1 MVTNTDSC
9 FEQRLSKKFETNNE
23 NPKHKILKV
32 RFLGAPF
39 LLIVMPIIQTVGLTK
54 KFGKITAVD
63 NLNISIEE
71 GEVFGLLGPNGAG
84 KTTIIKMLA
93 TLLEPT
99 SGTAI
104 LNNFD
109 INKRPDKVRESIGI
123 IFQEPSSDELLTGYE
138 NIKLYAMMYGLPKDK
153 IESRAKE
160 ALKLVEL
167 TERKDD
173 LVKHYSG
180 GMRRRL
186 EIARSLIHRPKV
198 LFLDEPTL
206 GLDPRGREN
215 MWNYIGNLVKELKMT
230 VFLTTHYMEE
240 ADALASRIGI
250 IDRGKIAVLDSP
262 KALKRILGGDLVTIK
277 AKSLKVDELKKL
289 SYVTDIT
296 QEEDETKIII
306 ENVSQNLQHLLSVM
320 GKIESVEVRNTTL
333 NDVFLRFTGREIQE
347 EGESGWFDKIAQES
361 TEKA

>member
-1 MVTNTDSC
+1 MAV
-9 FEQRLSKKFETNNE
+9 
-23 NPKHKILKV
+23 
-32 RFLGAPF
+32 
-39 LLIVMPIIQTVGLTK
+39 IQTSGLTK
-54 KFGKITAVD
+54 KYGKITAVD

-71 GEVFGLLGPNGAG
+71 GEIFGLLGPNGAG

-99 SGTAI
+99 SGTATV
-104 LNNFD
+104 NGFD
-109 INKRPDKVRESIGI
+109 IGKQPEKVRESLGI

-138 NIKLYAMMYGLPKDK
+138 NIKLYAMMYGLPKTEIQK
-153 IESRAKE
+153 RITE
-160 ALKLVEL
+160 ALNLVEL
-167 TERKDD
+167 TDRKDD

-215 MWNYIGNLVKELKMT
+215 MWNYIVRLVKELKMT

-240 ADALASRIGI
+240 ADTLADRIGI

-262 KALKRILGGDLVTIK
+262 KALKKILGGDLVTIK
-277 AKSLKVDELKKL
+277 TKSPKIEEIKKL
-289 SYVTDIT
+289 SYVKKVVEENDEVKIT
-296 QEEDETKIII
+296 IED
-306 ENVSQNLQHLLSVM
+306 VSENLQHLLGVM

-333 NDVFLRFTGREIQE
+333 NDVFLNFTGREIQE
-347 EGESGWFDKIAQES
+347 EGESAWFDKIVQES
-361 TEKA
+361 ADKA

>member
-1 MVTNTDSC
+1 MSII
-9 FEQRLSKKFETNNE
+9 ETN
-23 NPKHKILKV
+23 
-32 RFLGAPF
+32 
-39 LLIVMPIIQTVGLTK
+39 GLTK
-54 KFGKITAVD
+54 KYGKITAVD
-63 NLNISIEE
+63 DLGISIEE
-71 GEVFGLLGPNGAG
+71 GEIFGLLGPNGAG

-99 SGTAI
+99 SGSASV
-104 LNNFD
+104 NGFD
-109 INKRPDKVRESIGI
+109 IKKQPDKVRQSIGI

-138 NIKLYAMMYGLPKDK
+138 NIKLYAMMYGLSKDQIQK
-153 IESRAKE
+153 RSAE

-167 TERKDD
+167 TDRKDD

-215 MWNYIGNLVKELKMT
+215 MWNYVLKLVKELNMT

-240 ADALASRIGI
+240 ADALANRIGI

-262 KALKRILGGDLVTIK
+262 HALKKIVGGDLVAVK
-277 AKSLKVDELKKL
+277 AKALNIDELRKL
-289 SYVTDIT
+289 SYVHSVT
-296 QEEDETKIII
+296 QENDEVEIII
-306 ENVSQNLQHLLSVM
+306 EDVSENLQHLLSVM
-320 GKIESVEVRNTTL
+320 GKIDSVQVRNATL
-333 NDVFLRFTGREIQE
+333 NDVFLRFTGKEIQE
-347 EGESGWFDKIAQES
+347 SGESNWFDKIVQEG

>member
-1 MVTNTDSC
+1 MPVI
-9 FEQRLSKKFETNNE
+9 ETY
-23 NPKHKILKV
+23 
-32 RFLGAPF
+32 
-39 LLIVMPIIQTVGLTK
+39 GLTK
-54 KFGKITAVD
+54 NYGKITAVD
-63 NLNISIEE
+63 DLGISIEE
-71 GEVFGLLGPNGAG
+71 GEIFGLLGPNGAG

-99 SGTAI
+99 SGTATV
-104 LNNFD
+104 NGFD
-109 INKRPDKVRESIGI
+109 IKKQPARVRESIGI

-138 NIKLYAMMYGLPKDK
+138 NIKLYAMMYGLPKDQ
-153 IESRAKE
+153 IQTRSAE

-167 TERKDD
+167 TDRKDD

-215 MWNYIGNLVKELKMT
+215 MWNYILKLVKELKMT

-240 ADALASRIGI
+240 ADTLANRIGI
-250 IDRGKIAVLDSP
+250 IDRGKIAILDSP

-277 AKSLKVDELKKL
+277 AKALNIEEIRIL
-289 SYVTDIT
+289 SYVTDVT
-296 QEEDETKIII
+296 QENDETKIII
-306 ENVSQNLQHLLSVM
+306 ENVSENLQHLLTAL
-320 GKIESVEVRNTTL
+320 GKIDSVQVRNTTL
-333 NDVFLRFTGREIQE
+333 NDVFLRFTGRQIQE
-347 EGESGWFDKIAQES
+347 EGESNWFDKIVQES

>member
-1 MVTNTDSC
+1 MHVI
-9 FEQRLSKKFETNNE
+9 ETY
-23 NPKHKILKV
+23 
-32 RFLGAPF
+32 
-39 LLIVMPIIQTVGLTK
+39 GLTK
-54 KFGKITAVD
+54 KYEKLTAVD
-63 NLNISIEE
+63 NLEISIEE
-71 GEVFGLLGPNGAG
+71 GEIFGLLGPNGAG

-99 SGTAI
+99 SGTATV
-104 LNNFD
+104 NGFD
-109 INKRPDKVRESIGI
+109 IKKQPGRVRESIGI

-138 NIKLYAMMYGLPKDK
+138 NIKLYAMMYGLSKDQIK
-153 IESRAKE
+153 TRSTE
-160 ALKLVEL
+160 ALELVEL

-215 MWNYIGNLVKELKMT
+215 MWNYILKLVRELKMT
-230 VFLTTHYMEE
+230 VLLTTHYMEE
-240 ADALASRIGI
+240 ADTLADRIGI

-262 KALKRILGGDLVTIK
+262 HALKRILGGDVVTIK
-277 AKSLKVDELKKL
+277 AKALNMEKIRKL
-289 SYVTDIT
+289 SYVTDAT
-296 QEEDETKIII
+296 QENDETRIII
-306 ENVSQNLQHLLSVM
+306 ENVSENLQHLLTAL
-320 GKIESVEVRNTTL
+320 GKIDSVQVRNTTL
-333 NDVFLRFTGREIQE
+333 NDVFLRFTGRQIQE
-347 EGESGWFDKIAQES
+347 EGGSNWFDKIVQES

>member
-1 MVTNTDSC
+1 MPVI
-9 FEQRLSKKFETNNE
+9 ETY
-23 NPKHKILKV
+23 
-32 RFLGAPF
+32 
-39 LLIVMPIIQTVGLTK
+39 GLTK
-54 KFGKITAVD
+54 NYGKITAVD
-63 NLNISIEE
+63 NLEISIEE
-71 GEVFGLLGPNGAG
+71 GEIFGLLGPNGAG

-99 SGTAI
+99 SGTAKV
-104 LNNFD
+104 NGFD
-109 INKRPDKVRESIGI
+109 IRKQPARVRESIGI

-138 NIKLYAMMYGLPKDK
+138 NIKLYAMMYGLSKDQIQK
-153 IESRAKE
+153 RSAE

-167 TERKDD
+167 TDRKDD

-215 MWNYIGNLVKELKMT
+215 MWNYILKLVKELKMT

-240 ADALASRIGI
+240 ADALANRIGI
-250 IDRGKIAVLDSP
+250 IDRGKIAILDSP
-262 KALKRILGGDLVTIK
+262 NALKRVLGGDLVTIK
-277 AKSLKVDELKKL
+277 AKALNIEEIRKL
-289 SYVTDIT
+289 SYVTDVT
-296 QEEDETKIII
+296 QENDETKIII
-306 ENVSQNLQHLLSVM
+306 EDVSENLQHLLNAL
-320 GKIESVEVRNTTL
+320 GKIASVQVRTTTL
-333 NDVFLRFTGREIQE
+333 NDVFLRFTGKQIYD
-347 EGESGWFDKIAQES
+347 EGESNWFDKIVQES

>member
-1 MVTNTDSC
+1 MPVI
-9 FEQRLSKKFETNNE
+9 ETY
-23 NPKHKILKV
+23 
-32 RFLGAPF
+32 
-39 LLIVMPIIQTVGLTK
+39 GLTK
-54 KFGKITAVD
+54 NYGKITAVD
-63 NLNISIEE
+63 NLEITIEE
-71 GEVFGLLGPNGAG
+71 GEIFGLLGPNGAG

-104 LNNFD
+104 VNGYD
-109 INKRPDKVRESIGI
+109 IRKQPARVRESIGI

-138 NIKLYAMMYGLPKDK
+138 NIRLYGMMYGLRKDQIRK
-153 IESRAKE
+153 RSAE

-167 TERKDD
+167 IDRKDD

-186 EIARSLIHRPKV
+186 EIARSLIHRPKI

-215 MWNYIGNLVKELKMT
+215 MWNYILKLVKELKMT

-240 ADALASRIGI
+240 ADTLANRIGI
-250 IDRGKIAVLDSP
+250 IDRGKIAILDSP
-262 KALKRILGGDLVTIK
+262 RALKRLLGGDLVTIK
-277 AKSLKVDELKKL
+277 AKAVSIEEIRKL
-289 SYVTDIT
+289 SYVTDVT
-296 QEEDETKIII
+296 QENDETKIIV
-306 ENVSQNLQHLLSVM
+306 EDVSENLQHLLSAL
-320 GKIESVEVRNTTL
+320 GKIDSVQVRNTTL
-333 NDVFLRFTGREIQE
+333 NDVFLRFTGKQIYD
-347 EGESGWFDKIAQES
+347 EGESNWFDKIVQES

>member
-1 MVTNTDSC
+1 MPVI
-9 FEQRLSKKFETNNE
+9 ETY
-23 NPKHKILKV
+23 
-32 RFLGAPF
+32 
-39 LLIVMPIIQTVGLTK
+39 GLTK
-54 KFGKITAVD
+54 DYGKITAVQD
-63 NLNISIEE
+63 LNISIEE

-99 SGTAI
+99 SGTATV
-104 LNNFD
+104 NGFD
-109 INKRPDKVRESIGI
+109 IKKQPAKVRESIGI

-138 NIKLYAMMYGLPKDK
+138 NIKLYAMMYGLSKEQ
-153 IESRAKE
+153 IQTRSAE

-167 TERKDD
+167 TDRKDD

-215 MWNYIGNLVKELKMT
+215 MWNYILKLVKELKMT

-240 ADALASRIGI
+240 ADALANRIGI
-250 IDRGKIAVLDSP
+250 IDRGKIAILDSP
-262 KALKRILGGDLVTIK
+262 NALKRILGGDLVTIK
-277 AKSLKVDELKKL
+277 AKALNIEKIRKL
-289 SYVTDIT
+289 NYVTDVA
-296 QEEDETKIII
+296 QENDQTKIII
-306 ENVSQNLQHLLSVM
+306 EKVSENLQHLLTAV
-320 GKIESVEVRNTTL
+320 GKIDSVQVRNTTL
-333 NDVFLRFTGREIQE
+333 NDVFLRFTGRQIQE
-347 EGESGWFDKIAQES
+347 EGESNWFDKIIQES

>member
-1 MVTNTDSC
+1 MPVI
-9 FEQRLSKKFETNNE
+9 ETC
-23 NPKHKILKV
+23 
-32 RFLGAPF
+32 
-39 LLIVMPIIQTVGLTK
+39 GLTK
-54 KFGKITAVD
+54 NYGKITAVD
-63 NLNISIEE
+63 NLEISIEE
-71 GEVFGLLGPNGAG
+71 GEIFGLLGPNGAG

-99 SGTAI
+99 SGTATV
-104 LNNFD
+104 NGFD
-109 INKRPDKVRESIGI
+109 IRKEPARVRESIGI

-138 NIKLYAMMYGLPKDK
+138 NIKLYGMMYGLPKNQIQK
-153 IESRAKE
+153 RSAE

-167 TERKDD
+167 TDRKDD

-186 EIARSLIHRPKV
+186 EIARSLIHRPKI

-215 MWNYIGNLVKELKMT
+215 MWNYILKLVKELKMT

-240 ADALASRIGI
+240 ADTLANRIGI

-262 KALKRILGGDLVTIK
+262 KTLKRLLGGDFVIIK
-277 AKSLKVDELKKL
+277 AKALNIEEIRKL

-296 QEEDETKIII
+296 QEKDETKIII
-306 ENVSQNLQHLLSVM
+306 EDVSENLQHLLTAL
-320 GKIESVEVRNTTL
+320 GKIDSVQVRNTTL
-333 NDVFLRFTGREIQE
+333 NDVFLRFTGKQIQD
-347 EGESGWFDKIAQES
+347 EGESNWFDKIVQES
-361 TEKA
+361 KEKA

>member
-1 MVTNTDSC
+1 MPVI
-9 FEQRLSKKFETNNE
+9 ET
-23 NPKHKILKV
+23 
-32 RFLGAPF
+32 F
-39 LLIVMPIIQTVGLTK
+39 GLTK
-54 KFGKITAVD
+54 KYGKITAVD
-63 NLNISIEE
+63 DLNISIDE
-71 GEVFGLLGPNGAG
+71 GEIFGLLGPNGAG

-99 SGTAI
+99 SGTATVNGFNI
-104 LNNFD
+104 Q
-109 INKRPDKVRESIGI
+109 KRPAKVRESIGI

-138 NIKLYAMMYGLPKDK
+138 NIKLYAMMYGLPKDQ
-153 IESRAKE
+153 IQERSAE

-167 TERKDD
+167 TDRKDD

-215 MWNYIGNLVKELKMT
+215 MWNYILKLVKELRMT
-230 VFLTTHYMEE
+230 VLLTTHYMEE

-250 IDRGKIAVLDSP
+250 IDKGKIAVLDSP
-262 KALKRILGGDLVTIK
+262 KALKRVLGGDLVTVK
-277 AKSLKVDELKKL
+277 AKNLNIEEIKSL
-289 SYVTDIT
+289 SYVQSVA
-296 QEEDETKIII
+296 QENDELKIII
-306 ENVSQNLQHLLSVM
+306 EDVSENLQHLLGVM
-320 GKIESVEVRNTTL
+320 GKIDSVQVRNATL

-347 EGESGWFDKIAQES
+347 AGESNWFDKIVQES

>member
-1 MVTNTDSC
+1 
-9 FEQRLSKKFETNNE
+9 
-23 NPKHKILKV
+23 
-32 RFLGAPF
+32 
-39 LLIVMPIIQTVGLTK
+39 MPIIETYGLTK
-54 KFGKITAVD
+54 KYGKITAVD

-71 GEVFGLLGPNGAG
+71 GEIFGLLGPNGAG

-99 SGTAI
+99 SGTATV
-104 LNNFD
+104 NGFD
-109 INKRPDKVRESIGI
+109 IKKQPARVRESIGI

-138 NIKLYAMMYGLPKDK
+138 NIRLYAMMYGLPKDQ
-153 IESRAKE
+153 IQTRSAE

-167 TERKDD
+167 TDRRDD

-215 MWNYIGNLVKELKMT
+215 MWNYIGKLVKELKMT
-230 VFLTTHYMEE
+230 VLLTTHYMEE
-240 ADALASRIGI
+240 ADTLANRIGI
-250 IDRGKIAVLDSP
+250 IDHGKIAVLDSP
-262 KALKRILGGDLVTIK
+262 NALKRILGGDLVTLK
-277 AKSLKVDELKKL
+277 AKSLNIEDLKKL
-289 SYVTDIT
+289 SYVQSVT
-296 QEEDETKIII
+296 QENDETKIII
-306 ENVSQNLQHLLSVM
+306 ENVSENLQNLLAAVGNIDSVQ
-320 GKIESVEVRNTTL
+320 VRNTTL
-333 NDVFLRFTGREIQE
+333 NDVFLRFTGRQIQE
-347 EGESGWFDKIAQES
+347 EGESNWFDKIVQES

>member
-1 MVTNTDSC
+1 
-9 FEQRLSKKFETNNE
+9 
-23 NPKHKILKV
+23 
-32 RFLGAPF
+32 
-39 LLIVMPIIQTVGLTK
+39 MPVIMTYGLTK
-54 KFGKITAVD
+54 NYGKITAVD
-63 NLNISIEE
+63 DLGISIEE
-71 GEVFGLLGPNGAG
+71 GEIFGLLGPNGAG

-99 SGTAI
+99 SGTATV
-104 LNNFD
+104 NGFD
-109 INKRPDKVRESIGI
+109 IKKQPARVRESIGI

-138 NIKLYAMMYGLPKDK
+138 NIKLYAMMYGLPKDQ
-153 IESRAKE
+153 IQTRSAE

-167 TERKDD
+167 TDRKDD

-215 MWNYIGNLVKELKMT
+215 MWNYILKLVKELKMT

-240 ADALASRIGI
+240 ADTLANRIGI
-250 IDRGKIAVLDSP
+250 IDRGKIVILDSP

-277 AKSLKVDELKKL
+277 AKALNIEKIRKL
-289 SYVTDIT
+289 SYVTDVT
-296 QEEDETKIII
+296 QENDETKIII
-306 ENVSQNLQHLLSVM
+306 ENVSENLQHLLTAL
-320 GKIESVEVRNTTL
+320 GKIDSVQVRNTTL
-333 NDVFLRFTGREIQE
+333 NDVFLRFTGRQIQE
-347 EGESGWFDKIAQES
+347 EGESNWFDKIVQES

>member
-1 MVTNTDSC
+1 MAV
-9 FEQRLSKKFETNNE
+9 
-23 NPKHKILKV
+23 
-32 RFLGAPF
+32 
-39 LLIVMPIIQTVGLTK
+39 IQTFGLTK
-54 KFGKITAVD
+54 KYGKITAVD

-71 GEVFGLLGPNGAG
+71 GEIFGLLGPNGAG

-99 SGTAI
+99 SGTATV
-104 LNNFD
+104 NGFD
-109 INKRPDKVRESIGI
+109 IGKQPEKVRESLGI

-138 NIKLYAMMYGLPKDK
+138 NIKLYAMMYGLPKAEIQK
-153 IESRAKE
+153 RIAE
-160 ALKLVEL
+160 ALNLVEL

-215 MWNYIGNLVKELKMT
+215 MWNYIVRLVKELKMT

-240 ADALASRIGI
+240 ADTLANRIGI

-262 KALKRILGGDLVTIK
+262 KALKKILGGDLVTIK
-277 AKSLKVDELKKL
+277 AKFPKIEELKKL
-289 SYVTDIT
+289 SYVKKVVQENDEIKIT
-296 QEEDETKIII
+296 IED
-306 ENVSQNLQHLLSVM
+306 VSENLQHLLGVM
-320 GKIESVEVRNTTL
+320 GKIDSVEVRNTTL
-333 NDVFLRFTGREIQE
+333 NDVFLNFTGREIQE
-347 EGESGWFDKIAQES
+347 EGGSAWFDKIVQES
-361 TEKA
+361 ADKA